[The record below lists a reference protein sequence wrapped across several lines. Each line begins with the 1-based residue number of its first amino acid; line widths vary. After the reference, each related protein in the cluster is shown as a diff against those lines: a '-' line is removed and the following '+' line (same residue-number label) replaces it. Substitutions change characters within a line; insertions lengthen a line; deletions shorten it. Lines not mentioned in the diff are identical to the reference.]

1 MRTGRPVRLPPRPRF
16 SAAGRCPPRR
26 SPEQRTNHSDG
37 CRRAWLSLP
46 GIVCETTGLAGSRE
60 AWWPASAGEVDWL
73 REAAR
78 MPQAA
83 RVVSR
88 VFLDGV
94 ASVVSGTAALELGS
108 VTSRSR
114 PVRIVASALFLLS
127 VEHKQKKAPLFSS
140 QPGLDE
146 ARAETRWTPAAARA
160 RIKRAFEFRGAHM
173 HGKLKLR
180 HPTASRP
187 LVVASTIL
195 LVLAGCQESGEVGA
209 SQEMA
214 WARVALERNP
224 GLELIATDTDEGVFT
239 VRDRRTGQVHAVRLD
254 DIAAAPIAVLTATGP
269 ETDADA
275 PADQVAPEIPV
286 EDVLDETAQLTD
298 AEPSV
303 AALDT
308 AAEAQ
313 DYTIERA
320 EGRVRVTGPGVSIV
334 SAGSTEPVSAKGE
347 PGQRAVDPIVCDGPR
362 TMRFDGRSIYVD
374 GDAITVSG
382 GCALYITNSRI
393 VASATGVVV
402 RGGVVHIDNSY
413 VEGGTASFDVGS
425 DARIYLRGSTFQG
438 LMRRDAVAMIEDQGG
453 NRGLPTL

>member
-1 MRTGRPVRLPPRPRF
+1 
-16 SAAGRCPPRR
+16 
-26 SPEQRTNHSDG
+26 
-37 CRRAWLSLP
+37 
-46 GIVCETTGLAGSRE
+46 
-60 AWWPASAGEVDWL
+60 
-73 REAAR
+73 
-78 MPQAA
+78 
-83 RVVSR
+83 
-88 VFLDGV
+88 
-94 ASVVSGTAALELGS
+94 
-108 VTSRSR
+108 
-114 PVRIVASALFLLS
+114 
-127 VEHKQKKAPLFSS
+127 
-140 QPGLDE
+140 
-146 ARAETRWTPAAARA
+146 
-160 RIKRAFEFRGAHM
+160 M
-173 HGKLKLR
+173 HDKPKLR
-180 HPTASRP
+180 GPMASRP
-187 LVVASTIL
+187 LVVVSTTL
-195 LVLAGCQESGEVGA
+195 LALAGCQESRDAGA

-224 GLELIATDTDEGVFT
+224 SLELVATDTDEGVFT

-254 DIAAAPIAVLTATGP
+254 EIAAAPIAVLTATGP

-286 EDVLDETAQLTD
+286 EDVQDETAQLTD

-308 AAEAQ
+308 AAEAR

-347 PGQRAVDPIVCDGPR
+347 PGQRTVDPIVCDGPR

-402 RGGVVHIDNSY
+402 HEGVVHIDNSY

>member
-1 MRTGRPVRLPPRPRF
+1 
-16 SAAGRCPPRR
+16 
-26 SPEQRTNHSDG
+26 
-37 CRRAWLSLP
+37 
-46 GIVCETTGLAGSRE
+46 
-60 AWWPASAGEVDWL
+60 
-73 REAAR
+73 
-78 MPQAA
+78 
-83 RVVSR
+83 
-88 VFLDGV
+88 
-94 ASVVSGTAALELGS
+94 
-108 VTSRSR
+108 
-114 PVRIVASALFLLS
+114 
-127 VEHKQKKAPLFSS
+127 
-140 QPGLDE
+140 
-146 ARAETRWTPAAARA
+146 
-160 RIKRAFEFRGAHM
+160 M
-173 HGKLKLR
+173 HGKPKLR
-180 HPTASRP
+180 RPTASRR
-187 LVVASTIL
+187 LVVVSTTL
-195 LVLAGCQESGEVGA
+195 LALAGCQERRDVGA
-209 SQEMA
+209 SQEEMA

-224 GLELIATDTDEGVFT
+224 NLELIATDTDEGVFT

-269 ETDADA
+269 ASDADA
-275 PADQVAPEIPV
+275 PADQVAQEVPV
-286 EDVLDETAQLTD
+286 EDAQDETAQLTD

-334 SAGSTEPVSAKGE
+334 SAGSTEPASAKGE
-347 PGQRAVDPIVCDGPR
+347 PGQRTVEPIVCDGPR
-362 TMRFDGRSIYVD
+362 TMHFDGRSIYVD

-402 RGGVVHIDNSY
+402 QQGVVHIDNSY

>member
-1 MRTGRPVRLPPRPRF
+1 
-16 SAAGRCPPRR
+16 
-26 SPEQRTNHSDG
+26 
-37 CRRAWLSLP
+37 
-46 GIVCETTGLAGSRE
+46 
-60 AWWPASAGEVDWL
+60 
-73 REAAR
+73 
-78 MPQAA
+78 
-83 RVVSR
+83 
-88 VFLDGV
+88 
-94 ASVVSGTAALELGS
+94 
-108 VTSRSR
+108 
-114 PVRIVASALFLLS
+114 
-127 VEHKQKKAPLFSS
+127 
-140 QPGLDE
+140 
-146 ARAETRWTPAAARA
+146 
-160 RIKRAFEFRGAHM
+160 M

-180 HPTASRP
+180 RPTASRP
-187 LVVASTIL
+187 LVVVSTIL
-195 LVLAGCQESGEVGA
+195 LALAGCQESGEVGA

-275 PADQVAPEIPV
+275 PAYQVAPEIPV
-286 EDVLDETAQLTD
+286 EDVPDETAQLTD

-347 PGQRAVDPIVCDGPR
+347 PGQRTVDPIVCDGPR

>member
-1 MRTGRPVRLPPRPRF
+1 MRDKP
-16 SAAGRCPPRR
+16 
-26 SPEQRTNHSDG
+26 
-37 CRRAWLSLP
+37 
-46 GIVCETTGLAGSRE
+46 
-60 AWWPASAGEVDWL
+60 
-73 REAAR
+73 
-78 MPQAA
+78 
-83 RVVSR
+83 
-88 VFLDGV
+88 
-94 ASVVSGTAALELGS
+94 
-108 VTSRSR
+108 
-114 PVRIVASALFLLS
+114 
-127 VEHKQKKAPLFSS
+127 
-140 QPGLDE
+140 
-146 ARAETRWTPAAARA
+146 
-160 RIKRAFEFRGAHM
+160 
-173 HGKLKLR
+173 KLR
-180 HPTASRP
+180 GPMASRP
-187 LVVASTIL
+187 LVVVSTTL
-195 LVLAGCQESGEVGA
+195 LALAGCQESRDAGA

-224 GLELIATDTDEGVFT
+224 SLELIATDTDEGVFT

-254 DIAAAPIAVLTATGP
+254 EIAAAPIAVLTASGP

-275 PADQVAPEIPV
+275 PADQVASEIPV
-286 EDVLDETAQLTD
+286 DDVQDETAQLTD

-308 AAEAQ
+308 AAEAR

-334 SAGSTEPVSAKGE
+334 SAGSTDPVSAKGE
-347 PGQRAVDPIVCDGPR
+347 PGQRTVDPIVCDGPR

-402 RGGVVHIDNSY
+402 HGGVVHIDNSY

>member
-1 MRTGRPVRLPPRPRF
+1 
-16 SAAGRCPPRR
+16 
-26 SPEQRTNHSDG
+26 
-37 CRRAWLSLP
+37 
-46 GIVCETTGLAGSRE
+46 
-60 AWWPASAGEVDWL
+60 
-73 REAAR
+73 
-78 MPQAA
+78 
-83 RVVSR
+83 
-88 VFLDGV
+88 
-94 ASVVSGTAALELGS
+94 
-108 VTSRSR
+108 
-114 PVRIVASALFLLS
+114 
-127 VEHKQKKAPLFSS
+127 
-140 QPGLDE
+140 
-146 ARAETRWTPAAARA
+146 
-160 RIKRAFEFRGAHM
+160 M
-173 HGKLKLR
+173 HDKPKLR
-180 HPTASRP
+180 GPMASGP
-187 LVVASTIL
+187 LVVVSTTL
-195 LVLAGCQESGEVGA
+195 LALAGCQESRDVGA

-224 GLELIATDTDEGVFT
+224 SLELLATDTDERVFT

-269 ETDADA
+269 QTDADA
-275 PADQVAPEIPV
+275 PADRVAQEIPV
-286 EDVLDETAQLTD
+286 EDVQDETAQLTD

-303 AALDT
+303 AGLDS

-313 DYTIERA
+313 DYMIERA
-320 EGRVRVTGPGVSIV
+320 EGRVKVTGPGVSIV

-347 PGQRAVDPIVCDGPR
+347 PGQRTVDPIVCDGAR

-425 DARIYLRGSTFQG
+425 DARMYLRGSTFQG

>member
-1 MRTGRPVRLPPRPRF
+1 
-16 SAAGRCPPRR
+16 
-26 SPEQRTNHSDG
+26 
-37 CRRAWLSLP
+37 
-46 GIVCETTGLAGSRE
+46 
-60 AWWPASAGEVDWL
+60 
-73 REAAR
+73 
-78 MPQAA
+78 
-83 RVVSR
+83 
-88 VFLDGV
+88 
-94 ASVVSGTAALELGS
+94 
-108 VTSRSR
+108 
-114 PVRIVASALFLLS
+114 
-127 VEHKQKKAPLFSS
+127 
-140 QPGLDE
+140 
-146 ARAETRWTPAAARA
+146 
-160 RIKRAFEFRGAHM
+160 M

-254 DIAAAPIAVLTATGP
+254 DIAAAPIAVLTP

-275 PADQVAPEIPV
+275 PAYQVAPEIPV
-286 EDVLDETAQLTD
+286 EDVPDETAQLTD
-298 AEPSV
+298 GEPSV

-425 DARIYLRGSTFQG
+425 DARIFLRGSTFQG

>member
-1 MRTGRPVRLPPRPRF
+1 
-16 SAAGRCPPRR
+16 
-26 SPEQRTNHSDG
+26 
-37 CRRAWLSLP
+37 
-46 GIVCETTGLAGSRE
+46 
-60 AWWPASAGEVDWL
+60 
-73 REAAR
+73 
-78 MPQAA
+78 
-83 RVVSR
+83 
-88 VFLDGV
+88 
-94 ASVVSGTAALELGS
+94 
-108 VTSRSR
+108 
-114 PVRIVASALFLLS
+114 
-127 VEHKQKKAPLFSS
+127 
-140 QPGLDE
+140 
-146 ARAETRWTPAAARA
+146 
-160 RIKRAFEFRGAHM
+160 M

-187 LVVASTIL
+187 LVVVSTIL
-195 LVLAGCQESGEVGA
+195 LAVAGCQESGEVGA

-214 WARVALERNP
+214 WARVAVERNP

-275 PADQVAPEIPV
+275 PAYQVAPEIPV
-286 EDVLDETAQLTD
+286 EDVPDETAQLTD
-298 AEPSV
+298 GEPSV

-382 GCALYITNSRI
+382 GCALYITNSLI
-393 VASATGVVV
+393 VAPPTGVVA
-402 RGGVVHIDNSY
+402 RAGLLHPHNSH
-413 VEGGTASFDVGS
+413 VDPGNAASDVGT
-425 DARIYLRGSTFQG
+425 DATIFPRPSTFQR
-438 LMRRDAVAMIEDQGG
+438 LTPRAAAAMI
-453 NRGLPTL
+453 

>member
-1 MRTGRPVRLPPRPRF
+1 
-16 SAAGRCPPRR
+16 
-26 SPEQRTNHSDG
+26 
-37 CRRAWLSLP
+37 
-46 GIVCETTGLAGSRE
+46 
-60 AWWPASAGEVDWL
+60 
-73 REAAR
+73 
-78 MPQAA
+78 
-83 RVVSR
+83 
-88 VFLDGV
+88 
-94 ASVVSGTAALELGS
+94 
-108 VTSRSR
+108 
-114 PVRIVASALFLLS
+114 
-127 VEHKQKKAPLFSS
+127 
-140 QPGLDE
+140 
-146 ARAETRWTPAAARA
+146 
-160 RIKRAFEFRGAHM
+160 M
-173 HGKLKLR
+173 HGKPKLR
-180 HPTASRP
+180 RPTASRP
-187 LVVASTIL
+187 LVVVSTTL
-195 LVLAGCQESGEVGA
+195 LALAGCQESRDVGA

-224 GLELIATDTDEGVFT
+224 SLELIATDTDEGVFT

-275 PADQVAPEIPV
+275 PADQVAQEIPV
-286 EDVLDETAQLTD
+286 EDVQDETAQLTD

-347 PGQRAVDPIVCDGPR
+347 PGQRTVDPIVCDGPR
-362 TMRFDGRSIYVD
+362 TMHFDGRSIYVD

-402 RGGVVHIDNSY
+402 HGGVVHIDNSY

>member
-1 MRTGRPVRLPPRPRF
+1 
-16 SAAGRCPPRR
+16 
-26 SPEQRTNHSDG
+26 
-37 CRRAWLSLP
+37 
-46 GIVCETTGLAGSRE
+46 
-60 AWWPASAGEVDWL
+60 
-73 REAAR
+73 
-78 MPQAA
+78 
-83 RVVSR
+83 
-88 VFLDGV
+88 
-94 ASVVSGTAALELGS
+94 
-108 VTSRSR
+108 
-114 PVRIVASALFLLS
+114 
-127 VEHKQKKAPLFSS
+127 
-140 QPGLDE
+140 
-146 ARAETRWTPAAARA
+146 
-160 RIKRAFEFRGAHM
+160 M
-173 HGKLKLR
+173 HGKPKFR
-180 HPTASRP
+180 RPTASRS
-187 LVVASTIL
+187 LVVVSTTFL
-195 LVLAGCQESGEVGA
+195 ALAGCQESRDVSA
-209 SQEMA
+209 AQQMA

-224 GLELIATDTDEGVFT
+224 SLELIATDTDEGVFT

-269 ETDADA
+269 EIDADA
-275 PADQVAPEIPV
+275 PADQVAQETPV
-286 EDVLDETAQLTD
+286 EDVQNETAQRTD

-303 AALDT
+303 AARDA

-347 PGQRAVDPIVCDGPR
+347 PGQRTVDPIICDGAR
-362 TMRFDGRSIYVD
+362 TMHFDGRSIYVD

-402 RGGVVHIDNSY
+402 HEGVVHIDNSY

-425 DARIYLRGSTFQG
+425 GARIFLRGSTFQG

>member
-1 MRTGRPVRLPPRPRF
+1 
-16 SAAGRCPPRR
+16 
-26 SPEQRTNHSDG
+26 
-37 CRRAWLSLP
+37 
-46 GIVCETTGLAGSRE
+46 
-60 AWWPASAGEVDWL
+60 
-73 REAAR
+73 
-78 MPQAA
+78 
-83 RVVSR
+83 
-88 VFLDGV
+88 
-94 ASVVSGTAALELGS
+94 
-108 VTSRSR
+108 
-114 PVRIVASALFLLS
+114 
-127 VEHKQKKAPLFSS
+127 
-140 QPGLDE
+140 
-146 ARAETRWTPAAARA
+146 
-160 RIKRAFEFRGAHM
+160 M
-173 HGKLKLR
+173 HGKPNFR
-180 HPTASRP
+180 RPTASRP
-187 LVVASTIL
+187 LVVVSMTL
-195 LVLAGCQESGEVGA
+195 LALAGCQESRDVDG

-224 GLELIATDTDEGVFT
+224 SLELIATDTDEGVFT
-239 VRDRRTGQVHAVRLD
+239 VRDRRTGQVHAVRLE
-254 DIAAAPIAVLTATGP
+254 DIAAAPIAVLAATGP
-269 ETDADA
+269 EARADA
-275 PADQVAPEIPV
+275 PADQVAQEIPV
-286 EDVLDETAQLTD
+286 EDVQDETAQLTD

-303 AALDT
+303 AAPDT

-347 PGQRAVDPIVCDGPR
+347 PGQRTVDPVVCDGPR

-402 RGGVVHIDNSY
+402 HEGVVHIDNSY